1 MLLIPIKVKRKN
13 KKFDLKSELSSVLK
27 TNKVKLKKGDILVI
41 SSKYVSIAD
50 GRLINLKEVTISE
63 EAKKIGKK
71 YSINTALA
79 EVITNEAEKV
89 LAGQRGFVMSIK
101 NKVITPNSGVDTS
114 NIPKNYAVVYP
125 ENPNERA
132 MEIKNVIKKEH
143 RIDSGV
149 IITDSRIAPT
159 RIGTTGIAIGVA
171 GLKPVIDERGKK
183 DLFGKSIKRT
193 KKALADNLSSAAQIL
208 MGESDE
214 RIPIVIIR
222 DSKIRILDHKSSES
236 ELSIDY
242 KKCVYVKRLKNN

>member
-13 KKFDLKSELSSVLK
+13 KKFDLNSELSKVLK
-27 TNKVKLKKGDILVI
+27 TNKVELKKGDILVI

-50 GRLINLKEVTISE
+50 GRLINLKEVTISK

-101 NKVITPNSGVDTS
+101 NKVITPNSGVDIS

-132 MEIKNVIKKEH
+132 MGFC
-143 RIDSGV
+143 RSDS
-149 IITDSRIAPT
+149 IRSDSNISLA
-159 RIGTTGIAIGVA
+159 
-171 GLKPVIDERGKK
+171 L
-183 DLFGKSIKRT
+183 LYLSS
-193 KKALADNLSSAAQIL
+193 LADPRGISF
-208 MGESDE
+208 GF
-214 RIPIVIIR
+214 
-222 DSKIRILDHKSSES
+222 
-236 ELSIDY
+236 
-242 KKCVYVKRLKNN
+242 